1 MDQKPKYA
9 LWDMDGGILDTEQKK
24 SGIAAEIIQKGV
36 FRTMVARAEVM
47 QMSLFDEEEY
57 RVYPW
62 EREEERE
69 YRFDDWTRNCDAA

>member
-1 MDQKPKYA
+1 
-9 LWDMDGGILDTEQKK
+9 
-24 SGIAAEIIQKGV
+24 
-36 FRTMVARAEVM
+36 MVAKAEVM